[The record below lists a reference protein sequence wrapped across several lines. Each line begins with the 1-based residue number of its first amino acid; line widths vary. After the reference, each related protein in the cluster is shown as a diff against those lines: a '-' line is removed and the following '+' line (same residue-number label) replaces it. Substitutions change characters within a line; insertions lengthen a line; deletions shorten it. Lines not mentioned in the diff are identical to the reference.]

1 MFDVGRSYLNPI
13 HMDAYPHT
21 LKNQAEAA
29 LVDPHFDF
37 IAKYH
42 AVADL
47 RRLARK
53 HPGVLDGQTIDA
65 LERLLQANA
74 FREIRQSFFLFRE
87 AASVMTDMAT
97 VPGNKG
103 LGEKALAS
111 LSRLLLQTTGSA
123 HRGVAEALGSLP
135 VSIIGQRL
143 SIGRSA
149 SPPTI
154 SWPRLLSIN
163 GLTTTGIPR
172 YIGRSLAVDMAGKN
186 HLMVVK
192 LAKKGDTAAGL
203 QKEVRWMERLKQPD
217 YAAGCRFHIPS
228 PLRVENQRVFRIT
241 QLPLAPPATVQRHPD
256 GLAIAF
262 IAHRDYFVYPNGCR
276 INGTTAQEMLGRNA
290 YLLGWLTAKGVIH
303 DAPIPLFHNRTQRL
317 RRDDQGRYQWFRS
330 GRLDQWLDSC
340 AFPNFGLSGLR
351 DFEHL
356 ETFCGG
362 SQSLYRHIGTHFLSL
377 LLVAGSHFRCRNKAK
392 TGLDEN
398 GDPVD
403 ARDLFDRQLL
413 KAMVMDVFENYFSG
427 FTGTLPAAALPVDL
441 DRLVPRMV
449 EEMGV
454 DRHMTELLRRV
465 DQTHM
470 TDAAFLDFLR
480 VRGYEDDRLEGLT
493 RGEKDILIPSGPH
506 LGDFNR
512 QISLPELIECVAA
525 MSAVCIAGRSINKVK
540 NQTHRHPHQI

>member
-1 MFDVGRSYLNPI
+1 MTSFL
-13 HMDAYPHT
+13 HT

-29 LVDPHFDF
+29 LTNPRFDF

-47 RRLARK
+47 RRLAQK
-53 HPGVLDGQTIDA
+53 HPGVLDGQTISA
-65 LERLLQANA
+65 LEQLLLSRDFDSVRQA
-74 FREIRQSFFLFRE
+74 FFLFRE
-87 AASVMTDMAT
+87 AASVITDMAT
-97 VPGNKG
+97 VPGNNG
-103 LGEKALAS
+103 LGSKALVS
-111 LSRLLLQTTGSA
+111 LSHLLFQTHGSA

-135 VSIIGQRL
+135 VNINGTRLNIGC
-143 SIGRSA
+143 SE

-154 SWPRLLSIN
+154 SWSHLLAIN
-163 GLTTTGIPR
+163 GLTKIGIPR
-172 YIGRSLAVDMAGKN
+172 YIGRSLVVEISEKKR
-186 HLMVVK
+186 LLVVK
-192 LAKKGDTAAGL
+192 LAKHGDTAAGL
-203 QKEVRWMERLKQPD
+203 AKEIHWMEKLKQPD
-217 YAAGCRFHIPS
+217 FAAGCRFHIPR
-228 PLRVENQRVFRIT
+228 PLSVQNQPVCRMT
-241 QLPLAPPATVQRHPD
+241 HMPLAPPGHFQMHPD

-262 IAHRDYFVYPNGCR
+262 LAHRDYFVYPNDHRVDGK
-276 INGTTAQEMLGRNA
+276 TAREVLGRSA

-303 DAPIPLFHNRTQRL
+303 NAPIPLFHNRTQRM
-317 RRDDQGRYQWFRS
+317 RREDQGRYQWFRS

-340 AFPNFGLSGLR
+340 AFPNLGLSGLR

-362 SQSLYRHIGTHFLSL
+362 GRHLYRHIGSHFLSL
-377 LLVAGSHFRCRNKAK
+377 LLVAGSHFRCRDK
-392 TGLDEN
+392 TKMGLDDN
-398 GDPVD
+398 GQPVD

-413 KAMVMDVFENYFSG
+413 QAMILDVFKGYFAG
-427 FTGTLPAAALPVDL
+427 FTGTSESPALPVDL

-465 DQTHM
+465 DQTQM
-470 TDAAFLDFLR
+470 TDAAFMDFLR
-480 VRGYEDDRLEGLT
+480 QRGYADDRLEGSI

-525 MSAVCIAGRSINKVK
+525 MSAACVAGRFMSEVNKA
-540 NQTHRHPHQI
+540 I

>member
-1 MFDVGRSYLNPI
+1 MST
-13 HMDAYPHT
+13 YPHT
-21 LKNQAEAA
+21 LKNQAETA
-29 LVDPHFDF
+29 LVEPRFDF

-47 RRLARK
+47 RRLAQK
-53 HPGVLDGQTIDA
+53 HPGVLDGQTIFSV
-65 LERLLQANA
+65 EQLLLSSAFGRVRQAY
-74 FREIRQSFFLFRE
+74 FLFRE

-97 VPGNKG
+97 VPGCNG
-103 LGEKALAS
+103 LGSQALAA
-111 LSRLLLQTTGSA
+111 LNGLLLKTDGSA

-135 VSIIGQRL
+135 VNIIGQRL

-149 SPPTI
+149 SAPRI
-154 SWPRLLSIN
+154 SWTRLLSIN
-163 GLTTTGIPR
+163 GLTKTGTPR
-172 YIGRSLAVDMAGKN
+172 YIGRSLVVDISGKN
-186 HLMVVK
+186 QLLVAK
-192 LAKKGDTAAGL
+192 LAKKGDTAVGL

-217 YAAGCRFHIPS
+217 YAAGCRFHIPR
-228 PLRVENQRVFRIT
+228 PLRVERQRVFRINPI
-241 QLPLAPPATVQRHPD
+241 PLAPPDNFQMHPD

-262 IAHRDYFVYPNGCR
+262 IAHRDYFVYPNDHRVDG
-276 INGTTAQEMLGRNA
+276 NTAREVLGRNA

-340 AFPNFGLSGLR
+340 AFPNLGLSGLR

-356 ETFCGG
+356 ETFCGSG
-362 SQSLYRHIGTHFLSL
+362 RNLYRHIGSHFLSL
-377 LLVAGSHFRCRNKAK
+377 LLVAGSHFRCRDK
-392 TGLDEN
+392 TKMGLDEN
-398 GDPVD
+398 GQPVD
-403 ARDLFDRQLL
+403 ARGLFDRQLL
-413 KAMVMDVFENYFSG
+413 QAMILDVFEGYFAG
-427 FTGTLPAAALPVDL
+427 FTGTSASPALPVDL

-465 DQTHM
+465 DQAHM

-480 VRGYEDDRLEGLT
+480 QRGYADDRLEGLI
-493 RGEKDILIPSGPH
+493 RGEEDILIPSGPH

-512 QISLPELIECVAA
+512 QTSLPELIECVAA
-525 MSAVCIAGRSINKVK
+525 MSAVCIAGRFVAEVSNAI
-540 NQTHRHPHQI
+540 